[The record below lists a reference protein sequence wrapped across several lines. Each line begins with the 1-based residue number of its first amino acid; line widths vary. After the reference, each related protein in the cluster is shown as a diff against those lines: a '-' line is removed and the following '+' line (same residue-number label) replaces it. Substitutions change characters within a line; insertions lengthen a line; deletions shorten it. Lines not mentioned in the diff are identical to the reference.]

1 MDIFTYGFMQRA
13 LIAGM
18 CIGVSTAIL
27 GLFLVLRR
35 FSMLGDGLAHSAFA
49 SIGIAMVV
57 GVAPLYFA
65 IPFTI
70 AASLW
75 IYRLADA
82 KVVYGDTAIAMVST
96 LAIAVGV
103 LAASLSGGFNI
114 DLFSYLFG
122 SIISVTTS
130 EVVWAA
136 GISIFTVA
144 VLWYFY
150 HDLFSLTYD
159 EDFARVSG
167 IHVGVLQKVLV
178 VLAACTIVVGIR
190 VVGTLLISSLLIFP
204 AVTALQIAHSFKKA
218 AMTAVFMSVVAVFS
232 GIVMSALF
240 NLPTGV
246 AIVAVNF
253 ILFVI
258 AFIAG
263 RVLR

>member
-1 MDIFTYGFMQRA
+1 MDIFSYGFMQRA
-13 LIAGM
+13 LIAGLFVG
-18 CIGVSTAIL
+18 ISTALL

-35 FSMLGDGLAHSAFA
+35 FSMLGDGLAHTAFA
-49 SIGIAMVV
+49 SIGLAMVL
-57 GVAPLYFA
+57 GVTPLYFA

-96 LAIAVGV
+96 LAIAAGV
-103 LAASLSGGFNI
+103 LAASLSGGFNV

-130 EVVWAA
+130 EVIWAA
-136 GISIFTVA
+136 VVS
-144 VLWYFY
+144 VLSLGVLRYYY

-159 EDFARVSG
+159 DDFARVSG
-167 IHVGVLQKVLV
+167 VRVDRLQKILV
-178 VLAACTIVVGIR
+178 ILAACTIVVGIR

-218 AMTAVFMSVVAVFS
+218 AITAVVVSVISVFF
-232 GIVMSALF
+232 GIVISALF
-240 NLPTGV
+240 NLPTGA

-253 ILFVI
+253 LFFLMAYGI
-258 AFIAG
+258 G
-263 RVLR
+263 RFMR